1 MRNKKHLL
9 IKQLDLSLVPFHGLE
24 KVLVPEKGWISTIR
38 SGLNMTMEQLG
49 KKLKLSRGAIQKIE
63 QREATGQITLK
74 KMKKIGDSLNLHFI
88 YGFAPK
94 NGTLEKFVEIKANEL
109 AKKIVSRTNQTMKLE
124 NQEINQNKLT
134 QSIVELANE
143 LKLEMRKSLWH

>member
-74 KMKKIGDSLNLHFI
+74 KMKKI
-88 YGFAPK
+88 
-94 NGTLEKFVEIKANEL
+94 
-109 AKKIVSRTNQTMKLE
+109 QT
-124 NQEINQNKLT
+124 
-134 QSIVELANE
+134 
-143 LKLEMRKSLWH
+143 